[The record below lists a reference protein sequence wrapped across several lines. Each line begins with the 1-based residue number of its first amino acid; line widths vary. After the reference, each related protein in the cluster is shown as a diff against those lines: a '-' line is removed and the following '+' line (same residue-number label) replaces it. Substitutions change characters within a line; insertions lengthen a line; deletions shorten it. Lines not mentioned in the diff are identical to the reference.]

1 MSTPNHTHYDVLG
14 IPRDASLSDINR
26 AHNRY
31 RSEMEKETSVPDA
44 RRAVRVRKA
53 VEVLSDPQQREAYD
67 ASLVVPDRKN
77 FARKAGLAGAAVA
90 LAAVGGYFVLRPAP
104 PVVQPA
110 RNPQDIAYWATASVG
125 RVQRIEMSGQTLPL
139 GLAFAVEEGVMVT
152 SCHGL
157 TPGSTLFVNFQPR
170 TLPARITTASDELG
184 LCKLAV
190 AGVGSWPFPVG
201 GSPARV
207 DDKVYTVRM
216 NAAGEVSLVDGK
228 VKRVVRDPKGQSVET
243 TIALPTGDTGAPLLD
258 IYGRVIAI
266 AHPPESGGTI
276 RFVVAPSDWVVDTR
290 ALRRAPA
297 PPPAPAAKADPAAPE
312 GPEAGKAATIKSPV
326 KISPERAQK
335 LQEAFRPPPQVPD
348 DL

>member
-1 MSTPNHTHYDVLG
+1 
-14 IPRDASLSDINR
+14 
-26 AHNRY
+26 
-31 RSEMEKETSVPDA
+31 
-44 RRAVRVRKA
+44 
-53 VEVLSDPQQREAYD
+53 
-67 ASLVVPDRKN
+67 
-77 FARKAGLAGAAVA
+77 
-90 LAAVGGYFVLRPAP
+90 
-104 PVVQPA
+104 
-110 RNPQDIAYWATASVG
+110 
-125 RVQRIEMSGQTLPL
+125 
-139 GLAFAVEEGVMVT
+139 
-152 SCHGL
+152 
-157 TPGSTLFVNFQPR
+157 VNFQPR
-170 TLPARITTASDELG
+170 SIPARVTTASDQHG

-243 TIALPTGDTGAPLLD
+243 TIALPAGDAGAPLLD

-266 AHPPESGGTI
+266 AHPPESGGVT

-290 ALRRAPA
+290 VRAAPA
-297 PPPAPAAKADPAAPE
+297 PAPAPVAKTDPAPPNGPE
-312 GPEAGKAATIKSPV
+312 AAEAGKAAAIKSPV